1 MMMRAIKMTVLVAAF
16 AAGAAAAADG
26 VTVFQKD
33 RQFSQGEVTIKRGQ
47 SVTYTNNDPFTH
59 NVYSKTPDMAFDL
72 KTQKPGQSSEITF
85 DKAGTADVQ
94 CAIHPQMK
102 MKVVVTE

>member
-1 MMMRAIKMTVLVAAF
+1 MMRAIRMTALAVAF

-26 VTVFQKD
+26 VTVFQEGRK
-33 RQFSQGEVTIKRGQ
+33 FSESEITIKRGE
-47 SVTYTNNDPFTH
+47 SVTYTNKDPFTH
-59 NVYSKTPDMAFDL
+59 NVYSTTPGMAFDL
-72 KTQKPGQSSEITF
+72 KTQKPGQSTEVTF
-85 DKAGTADVQ
+85 DKVGVADVL